1 MEPDLKYFI
10 TYSGSL
16 DNKHKLVLSMRPDEA
31 FAEKE
36 QADFDRL
43 EERLRAQMTE
53 EDKGRAR
60 AKCLELLHL
69 QSQPENAA
77 CLPTLQV
84 KAAGPIEL
92 EFADDK
98 SKCMDYEPFEH
109 FFKGLSLYLEA
120 S

>member
-1 MEPDLKYFI
+1 MEPDLKFFL

-16 DNKHKLVLSMRPDEA
+16 DNMHKLVLSMRPDEA

-53 EDKGRAR
+53 EDRARAR

-69 QSQPENAA
+69 QSQPEDAA

-84 KAAGPIEL
+84 KSAVML
-92 EFADDK
+92 EFLNNLW
-98 SKCMDYEPFEH
+98 
-109 FFKGLSLYLEA
+109 GLGTE
-120 S
+120 

>member
-1 MEPDLKYFI
+1 
-10 TYSGSL
+10 
-16 DNKHKLVLSMRPDEA
+16 MRPDEA

-43 EERLRAQMTE
+43 EARLRAQMTE
-53 EDKGRAR
+53 EDRAR
-60 AKCLELLHL
+60 ARTKCLELLHL

-98 SKCMDYEPFEH
+98 PKCLENEPFEH
-109 FFKGLSLYLEA
+109 FVIGLSLYSEA

>member
-1 MEPDLKYFI
+1 
-10 TYSGSL
+10 
-16 DNKHKLVLSMRPDEA
+16 MRPDEA

-36 QADFDRL
+36 QADFERL

-53 EDKGRAR
+53 EDRARAR

-84 KAAGPIEL
+84 KAAGLIEL

-98 SKCMDYEPFEH
+98 PKYMENEPFER

-120 S
+120 RIRIRILIKVTSRIRIRNTVRV